1 MIIKYYFAISFQ
13 EPLCDNDS
21 AGRECAAKVPK
32 SLGTPCIT
40 PCKGLYAD
48 VKKTPYID
56 KGFSSD
62 ALHEN
67 YSQYKRFNEEEIEF
81 PSDLKSHLIY
91 YIINVLIIFLLRFSV
106 QDKLYCG
113 QNIF

>member
-1 MIIKYYFAISFQ
+1 MGDATQDYLDMSKDVTNCQNKASFEVCETEKYFEIVQEKCNCIPVKIGSSYK

-32 SLGTPCIT
+32 SLGTPCIA

-56 KGFSSD
+56 KRFSSD
-62 ALHEN
+62 A
-67 YSQYKRFNEEEIEF
+67 
-81 PSDLKSHLIY
+81 
-91 YIINVLIIFLLRFSV
+91 
-106 QDKLYCG
+106 
-113 QNIF
+113 

>member
-1 MIIKYYFAISFQ
+1 MNYNALELHQVMAAQAKMFAFHEVMIAWETFV
-13 EPLCDNDS
+13 
-21 AGRECAAKVPK
+21 KVFVQR
-32 SLGTPCIT
+32 S
-40 PCKGLYAD
+40 